1 MVDGVCGAEHIRPRL
16 VWSMN
21 LRPRPLFRGKNSH
34 VHKWV
39 TLKDS
44 HEGNRNERQEIK
56 INGQI
61 LLDMNHSVQKSNKKG
76 RILNSCEKN
85 LNYSETI
92 SFGKWETKMRRF
104 VGIFRN
110 VVIKL

>member
-1 MVDGVCGAEHIRPRL
+1 MVCGAEHIRPRL

-76 RILNSCEKN
+76 RIWKSCEK
-85 LNYSETI
+85 LHYYET
-92 SFGKWETKMRRF
+92 TKFHLVNAKLEMRLF
-104 VGIFRN
+104 F
-110 VVIKL
+110 